1 MKPAQRSAQAQADI
15 EAALAYYQSEAP
27 HMAGNFL
34 DALEKAVAHIRRA
47 PGAGSPRYAHALD
60 VPGLRFW
67 LPGKFPY
74 ALFYLE
80 HADCLLVIRLV
91 HMSRDIPVSL
101 QG

>member
-15 EAALAYYQSEAP
+15 EAALAYFQSEAP
-27 HMAGNFL
+27 HLAGNFL